1 MANMTTVLRR
11 GTQCLGSR
19 MSKTNQNSIR
29 AHLKVTFSREHSTS
43 RSKYLDKN
51 LNHHMVSFN
60 KSKGAQAKQTTGE
73 AQHHYN
79 MNYMESFNLIFMQ
92 SNTNH
97 SITRGSLNLNSIRAI
112 IWTAFSLL
120 QACQR
125 W

>member
-29 AHLKVTFSREHSTS
+29 AHLKATFSREHSTF
-43 RSKYLDKN
+43 RSKYLSKN
-51 LNHHMVSFN
+51 LNHRMVSSN
-60 KSKGAQAKQTTGE
+60 RSKGAQAKQTTGE
-73 AQHHYN
+73 AQHHY
-79 MNYMESFNLIFMQ
+79 MESFNLIFLQ

-97 SITRGSLNLNSIRAI
+97 SITRGSLNLNSIRAV
-112 IWTAFSLL
+112 IWIAFSLL
-120 QACQR
+120 QASQR